1 MSGELGLNVDT
12 SLFFQNIDYAL
23 NVTAD
28 AVAHLIVATRNFDVV
43 DFTDGEEHVTFDADD
58 GLPNLLELDALISS
72 GVWGWSSES
81 REYQIPLAGKDADGN
96 MVELIIRSK
105 VDVAELIALLTVTRF
120 GDEDEQ

>member
-1 MSGELGLNVDT
+1 M
-12 SLFFQNIDYAL
+12 
-23 NVTAD
+23 
-28 AVAHLIVATRNFDVV
+28 

>member
-28 AVAHLIVATRNFDVV
+28 AVAHLVVATRNFDVV
-43 DFTDGEEHVTFDADD
+43 DFADGEEHVTFDADD

-105 VDVAELIALLTVTRF
+105 VDVAELIALLTVTWF

>member
-23 NVTAD
+23 NITAD

-58 GLPNLLELDALISS
+58 GFRDVVIRL
-72 GVWGWSSES
+72 VGW
-81 REYQIPLAGKDADGN
+81 
-96 MVELIIRSK
+96 
-105 VDVAELIALLTVTRF
+105 
-120 GDEDEQ
+120 